1 MRTTKGKAVASSSTA
16 PTQKETPQVSAAQ
29 EDPERQLESDYDDA
43 PEEASLRTLRNQV
56 QELARNQSHTETVL
70 QLILQRI
77 TELNDGPAN
86 QSSTRGFATT
96 PFVRPTLERDNPMP
110 STESSG
116 FTRSKKLPDPSPLSD
131 GKDPTFLS

>member
-1 MRTTKGKAVASSSTA
+1 MSTRTTKGKAAASSSTA

-43 PEEASLRTLRNQV
+43 PEEASSRTLRNQV

-77 TELNDGPAN
+77 TELNDGQKAQELIVIN
-86 QSSTRGFATT
+86 SLFYYTCEACAASRDRHVIRHTT
-96 PFVRPTLERDNPMP
+96 VC
-110 STESSG
+110 
-116 FTRSKKLPDPSPLSD
+116 PL
-131 GKDPTFLS
+131 LSLLLLS